1 MSHTDTNALLAHRYG
16 DEPAANILHNPL
28 IDHLLNHRS
37 VRSYSDRPLPAGTLE
52 TLVAAA
58 QSAATSSNLQAW
70 SVIEI
75 QDPQRRARLAKLAN
89 NQAHIVQAPLF
100 LVWLADFSRAQRI
113 ADQRDTELQAPAYL
127 DSLLVGSVDAAL
139 AAQNAVIAAEALG
152 LGTVYIG
159 ALRNDLQA
167 VVEELQLPP
176 LVYPVFGLCVG
187 YANDEQPSAIK
198 PRLPQ
203 AVTVHRDVYRADV
216 EQEQRLIQDYEA
228 VAVAFSRAQGQQT
241 PPWTEQVINRLKDVG
256 ALHGRERIGKVLNDQ
271 RLALR

>member
-1 MSHTDTNALLAHRYG
+1 MSRADNTVLLNHRYG
-16 DEPAANILHNPL
+16 DDRATEILHNPV

-70 SVIEI
+70 SVIEV
-75 QDPQRRARLAKLAN
+75 QDPARRARLAKLAN

-113 ADQRDTELQAPAYL
+113 ADQHETELQAPAYL

-203 AVTVHRDVYRADV
+203 AVTVHRDLYRVDT

-228 VAVAFSRAQGQQT
+228 VAGAFSRGQGQQT
-241 PPWTEQVINRLKDVG
+241 PPWSEQVINRLKDVG
-256 ALHGRERIGKVLNDQ
+256 ALHGRERIGKVLNAQ

>member
-1 MSHTDTNALLAHRYG
+1 MSGTTRLLNHRYG
-16 DEPAANILHNPL
+16 PDHVAPALNNPI

-37 VRSYSDRPLPAGTLE
+37 LRSYADKPLPPGTLE
-52 TLVAAA
+52 TLIAAA

-70 SVIEI
+70 SVIEV
-75 QDPQRRARLAKLAN
+75 QDPARRARLAKLAN

-113 ADQRDTELQAPAYL
+113 ADQHDTELKAPAYF
-127 DSLLVGSVDAAL
+127 DSLLVGSIDAAL
-139 AAQNAVIAAEALG
+139 AAQNAVVAAEALG

-167 VVEELQLPP
+167 VIDELQLPP

-187 YANDEQPSAIK
+187 YAASETAIK

-203 AVTVHRDVYRADV
+203 AVTVHRDTYGVDAQ
-216 EQEQRLIQDYEA
+216 QEQQLIQEYEA
-228 VAVAFSRAQGQQT
+228 LAAGFSRAQGQNT
-241 PPWTEQVINRLKDVG
+241 PAWSEQVINRLKDES
-256 ALHGRERIGKVLNDQ
+256 ALHGRERIAKTLNDQ
-271 RLALR
+271 LLALR

>member
-1 MSHTDTNALLAHRYG
+1 MSETTTLLNHRYG
-16 DEPAANILHNPL
+16 PDHTPSVVDNPI

-37 VRSYSDRPLPAGTLE
+37 LRSYADRPLPPGTLE

-70 SVIEI
+70 SVIEVR
-75 QDPQRRARLAKLAN
+75 DPDRRARLARLAN

-113 ADQRDTELQAPAYL
+113 ADAQDIELKAPGYF
-127 DSLLVGSVDAAL
+127 DSLLVGSIDAAL
-139 AAQNAVIAAEALG
+139 AAQNAVVAAEALG

-167 VVEELQLPP
+167 VIDELQLPP

-187 YANDEQPSAIK
+187 YPATQTAIK

-203 AVTVHRDVYRADV
+203 AVTVHRDTYQVDA
-216 EQEQRLIQDYEA
+216 QREPGLIAEYA
-228 VAVAFSRAQGQQT
+228 ALAASFSRGQGQNSLD
-241 PPWTEQVINRLKDVG
+241 WRDQVIARLKDEST
-256 ALHGRERIGKVLNDQ
+256 LHGRERIAGTLNAQ
-271 RLALR
+271 LLALR

>member
-1 MSHTDTNALLAHRYG
+1 MSATATLLNHRYG
-16 DEPAANILHNPL
+16 AEHATPALDNP
-28 IDHLLNHRS
+28 IIEHLLNHRS
-37 VRSYSDRPLPAGTLE
+37 LRSYADRPLPAGTLE

-70 SVIEI
+70 SVIEVR
-75 QDPQRRARLAKLAN
+75 DPQRRARLAALAN

-113 ADQRDTELQAPAYL
+113 ADAQDIQLQAPAYF
-127 DSLLVGSVDAAL
+127 DSLLVGSIDAAL
-139 AAQNAVIAAEALG
+139 AAQNAVVAAEALG

-167 VVEELQLPP
+167 VIDELQLPP

-187 YANDEQPSAIK
+187 YAATQTAIK

-203 AVTVHRDVYRADV
+203 AVTVHRDTYQVDAQ
-216 EQEQRLIQDYEA
+216 QEPQLIRQYEA
-228 VAVAFSRAQGQQT
+228 LAAEFSQAQGLDT
-241 PPWTEQVINRLKDVG
+241 PPWRQLVINRLKDEST
-256 ALHGRERIGKVLNDQ
+256 LHGRERIAATLNAQ

>member
-1 MSHTDTNALLAHRYG
+1 MSHTDTNTLLAHRYG

-203 AVTVHRDVYRADV
+203 AVTVHRDVYRVDV

>member
-1 MSHTDTNALLAHRYG
+1 MSRSTTLLTHRYG
-16 DEPAANILHNPL
+16 PTHTTPALDNP
-28 IDHLLNHRS
+28 IIEHLLNHRS
-37 VRSYSDRPLPAGTLE
+37 LRTYADQPLPPGTLE

-70 SVIEI
+70 SVIEV
-75 QDPQRRARLAKLAN
+75 QDPARRARLAKLAN

-113 ADQRDTELQAPAYL
+113 ADQRDTELKAPAYF
-127 DSLLVGSVDAAL
+127 DSLLVGSIDAAL
-139 AAQNAVIAAEALG
+139 AAQNAVVAAEALG

-167 VVEELQLPP
+167 VIDELQLPP

-187 YANDEQPSAIK
+187 YAATETAIK

-203 AVTVHRDVYRADV
+203 TVTVHRDTYQVDP
-216 EQEQRLIQDYEA
+216 EQEQAQIRDYETLA
-228 VAVAFSRAQGQQT
+228 ADFARSQGQNS
-241 PPWTEQVINRLKDVG
+241 PSWSEQVINRLKDES
-256 ALHGRERIGKVLNDQ
+256 ALHGRERI
-271 RLALR
+271 A